1 LIGHIEFTA
10 EYLAAHL
17 IILLSLHFFL
27 KIFSFIMMQDSF
39 ISTKKFVSFIWILK
53 SSLPLLSLFL
63 QLLISTQFSDRGDSI
78 DDFGAYFFLLGFIF
92 GGLFY
97 GVWRILRYHSLT

>member
-39 ISTKKFVSFIWILK
+39 ISTKKKIIVYLDTQELVTIAI
-53 SSLPLLSLFL
+53 SLFAA
-63 QLLISTQFSDRGDSI
+63 I
-78 DDFGAYFFLLGFIF
+78 DF
-92 GGLFY
+92 
-97 GVWRILRYHSLT
+97 HSVF